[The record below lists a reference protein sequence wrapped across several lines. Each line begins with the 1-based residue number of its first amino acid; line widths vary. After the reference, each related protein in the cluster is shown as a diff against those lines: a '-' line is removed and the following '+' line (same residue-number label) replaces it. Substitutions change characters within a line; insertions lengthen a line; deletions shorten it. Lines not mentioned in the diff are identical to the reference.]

1 MVSHLHFGV
10 YVSLQVSSGVLT
22 CTILLGT
29 SISVFG
35 TLTQGVKTPIVS
47 SYSLDGGSKLLY
59 SAPLNQTDVTYHN
72 TFYNSPSV
80 PLGLHSLAVQ
90 LEDVGAGGIFW
101 LDYMTYTIPRADDT
115 LPSTSAVIP
124 ETSHTLANSSA
135 ANSVT
140 GNDIPIGVL
149 VPAIIVPICVTLI
162 FMLVG
167 VWWIVKRRRA
177 EWYRVVSELASPRSE
192 HRACKFVDN
201 VLVCVTSDSRF
212 STGIWKYNVALFYP
226 GWVAGC
232 AKTVVSQW

>member
-1 MVSHLHFGV
+1 M
-10 YVSLQVSSGVLT
+10 
-22 CTILLGT
+22 
-29 SISVFG
+29 FG

-59 SAPLNQTDVTYHN
+59 SAPPNQTDVTYHN
-72 TFYNSPSV
+72 AFYKSPSV
-80 PLGLHSLAVQ
+80 PLGIHSLAVQ

-124 ETSHTLANSSA
+124 ETSHTSVNSSA
-135 ANSVT
+135 TNSVT

-149 VPAIIVPICVTLI
+149 VPAIIVPICVTLML
-162 FMLVG
+162 MLVG

-177 EWYRVVSELASPRSE
+177 DWDRVVSELTSPRSE
-192 HRACKFVDN
+192 HRTCKSVRN
-201 VLVCVTSDSRF
+201 VPVWVTSDSHF
-212 STGIWKYNVALFYP
+212 SARIWKFNVALFYP
-226 GWVAGC
+226 GWSAGC